1 MKKITIIDYGYG
13 NIYSLVSVLKYIG
26 LDPLVSKDPE
36 KIKYGDI
43 IFLPGVG
50 AFKSAMQQLLK
61 FNMDDAIKFALNR
74 GSFLI
79 GICLGYQMLFEESE
93 EFGTFNGLGLLRGKV
108 VNLKNYRNK
117 NFRIPNVGWHPLKK
131 YSTNSHRLSFFE
143 GDLVYFVHSYIPVSY
158 DKKII
163 SSCIEYGNDLLHT
176 SVESDQ
182 IMGFQFHPEKSGE
195 VGIKILDKLIRRL

>member
-1 MKKITIIDYGYG
+1 MKKIVIIDYGYG
-13 NIYSLVSVLKYIG
+13 NIYSLVSVLKYIA
-26 LDPLVSKDPE
+26 LNPLVSKDPE

-61 FNMDDAIKFALNR
+61 FNMDDAIRFALNR

-93 EFGTFNGLGLLRGKV
+93 EFGTFKGLGLFRGKV
-108 VNLKNYRNK
+108 VNLKNFRNK

-131 YSTNSHRLSFFE
+131 YSANSHRLSFFE
-143 GDLVYFVHSYIPVSY
+143 GDLVYFVHSYIPVS
-158 DKKII
+158 
-163 SSCIEYGNDLLHT
+163 
-176 SVESDQ
+176 
-182 IMGFQFHPEKSGE
+182 
-195 VGIKILDKLIRRL
+195 

>member
-1 MKKITIIDYGYG
+1 MQ
-13 NIYSLVSVLKYIG
+13 NLKFRYQSQI
-26 LDPLVSKDPE
+26 
-36 KIKYGDI
+36 KIKHFALKHISQI
-43 IFLPGVG
+43 IFYFPK
-50 AFKSAMQQLLK
+50 FKIL
-61 FNMDDAIKFALNR
+61 
-74 GSFLI
+74 SFYFFKKSTI
-79 GICLGYQMLFEESE
+79 W
-93 EFGTFNGLGLLRGKV
+93 GTFSKTFCDWYLRFRGTP
-108 VNLKNYRNK
+108 LNYRTTPYIYIYIYISLPDLGGHAYQWN
-117 NFRIPNVGWHPLKK
+117 PLKK